1 MSPTFHFF
9 FVRKPK
15 NSTGK
20 KSVRK
25 FHEETL
31 GQVFIP
37 AGKIPR
43 MLSDIRQSYLISFYR
58 MRAVFIAF
66 IACDISHYLHL
77 SHLLHSM
84 MQAAPYSGTSSV
96 WTISNDGCSTTFIVV
111 EVAGEAA
118 DEAEEEAST
127 VLPRRVVVADANRPP
142 PPPSWAD
149 ALAGSR
155 GRGGGGGG
163 RDAKGTAR
171 GGAHDGAEGGRK
183 SEEEGEH
190 ATRRETVRRQQQMR
204 RRGGAQKRER
214 RIQEGRSWR
223 RWLSSELRKGVTAIN
238 EIKN

>member
-118 DEAEEEAST
+118 DEAEDEAST

-142 PPPSWAD
+142 PPPPWAD
-149 ALAGSR
+149 TLAGSR

-163 RDAKGTAR
+163 RDAKGTMR
-171 GGAHDGAEGGRK
+171 GGAHDGAEGGRE

-190 ATRRETVRRQQQMR
+190 ATRRETVR
-204 RRGGAQKRER
+204 
-214 RIQEGRSWR
+214 
-223 RWLSSELRKGVTAIN
+223 
-238 EIKN
+238 